1 MESVVNVGRWAT
13 DSMNALAGLASLTID
28 LDGVRHYRSI
38 HGLEPQ
44 KGDDPFLTQGLD
56 CFLDFCADFG
66 IPATLFVVTEDLQNE
81 AIAQRV
87 RRAANEGHEIAC
99 HSHCHDYS
107 MSRWNPSQIGDELA
121 RSIAAIEGLV
131 GQRPIGFRAPG
142 YNLSETLL
150 DAIETAG
157 FSYDSSLL
165 PSPAY
170 WGARGLVIALKSVGD
185 RPSASLVGNPK
196 AFLPQRGPFR
206 PKRKTKGWRSKTR
219 NLVELPMTA
228 PMGLPWIGT
237 TVVGSEHLGWNL
249 TRLALRSHKPID
261 LELHPI
267 DVTPEDS
274 VDADLRRVRRDL
286 QVPFIERIRR
296 LRRTVERVAG
306 ARRFVPLAE
315 VAHRVG
321 APGAL

>member
-1 MESVVNVGRWAT
+1 
-13 DSMNALAGLASLTID
+13 MNSLAGLASLTID

-44 KGDDPFLTQGLD
+44 QGEDPFLTQGLD
-56 CFLDFCADFG
+56 CFLDFCAELG
-66 IPATLFVVTEDLQNE
+66 IPATLFVVTEDLHNE

-87 RRAANEGHEIAC
+87 QRAAADGHEIAC

-131 GQRPIGFRAPG
+131 GRRPMGFRAPG

-150 DAIETAG
+150 DGIETAG
-157 FSYDSSLL
+157 FGYDSSLL

-196 AFLPQRGPFR
+196 AFMPQRGPFR
-206 PKRKTKGWRSKTR
+206 PKRKTKGWRSQTR
-219 NLVELPMTA
+219 RLLELPMTA

-249 TRLALRSHKPID
+249 TRLALRNRKPID

-267 DVTPEDS
+267 DVTPEDA
-274 VDADLRRVRRDL
+274 VDADLRRIRRDL
-286 QVPFIERIRR
+286 QVPFAQRMRR

-315 VAHRVG
+315 VAHRAG
-321 APGAL
+321 ASQYS